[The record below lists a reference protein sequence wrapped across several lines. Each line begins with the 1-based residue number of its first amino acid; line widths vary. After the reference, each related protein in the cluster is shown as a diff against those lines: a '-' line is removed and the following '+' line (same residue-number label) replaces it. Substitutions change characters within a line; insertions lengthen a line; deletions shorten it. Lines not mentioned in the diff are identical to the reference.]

1 MSSNTI
7 SVSDEPLWLKSRAS
21 MGAGACVQ
29 LAEVGD
35 MIALR
40 DSKHPEN
47 APHLFTHAEIRAF
60 FAAIRLGEFDHL
72 VKNEEHM
79 SVRRRTLPASWTCW
93 PTDVP

>member
-1 MSSNTI
+1 MRSKTSPTN
-7 SVSDEPLWLKSRAS
+7 DEPIWLKSRAS

-47 APHLFTHAEIRAF
+47 APHLFTHDEMRAF
-60 FAAIRLGEFDHL
+60 FSAVRLGEFDHL
-72 VKNEEHM
+72 VKTEDPE
-79 SVRRRTLPASWTCW
+79 SAARQKVRS
-93 PTDVP
+93 